1 MPGLSAPAVLDA
13 VLSVLPLDNFVT
25 HAALTM
31 QVVGDASS
39 VPPAV
44 AEFNT
49 LLRQHGH
56 PQAASLERF
65 AFYERAAQAFAVV
78 ATGFVATK
86 IVANDV
92 LSVTGPE
99 TVSQR
104 VRAYQGFTQ
113 QILSGAILPGQFI
126 SQRELM
132 TLLDMPLGA
141 VREMIPRLE
150 AGGLIKTVPQRGL
163 QIAHVDLKLIRNAFQ
178 VRSMIEREAVLA
190 FVQSASDSELAAIEA
205 AHQQILARANKA
217 STTDGQ
223 LLAARLDAPDGAIK
237 AYALFAHCFTCTK
250 DVFAAT
256 RIAQGLSA
264 QGIAVLRFDFTGLGS
279 SEGDFANTN
288 FSSNVGDLVAAAQ
301 YMADKLGAP
310 SLIIGHSLGG
320 AAVLAAAGQVASVK
334 AVVTIGAPSDPS
346 HVTRLFGDHLDT
358 IHADG
363 EAQVQL
369 AGRPFTI
376 KRQFLLDA

>member
-1 MPGLSAPAVLDA
+1 M
-13 VLSVLPLDNFVT
+13 
-25 HAALTM
+25 
-31 QVVGDASS
+31 
-39 VPPAV
+39 
-44 AEFNT
+44 
-49 LLRQHGH
+49 RQ
-56 PQAASLERF
+56 
-65 AFYERAAQAFAVV
+65 
-78 ATGFVATK
+78 GFVATK
-86 IVANDV
+86 IVATDV

-223 LLAARLDAPDGAIK
+223 LLDDAQALDWGLHDRMVDALGNEIVSDLYRVNSLRVRLINLEQSVITPARLIPAMQEHLSFIAALRERNAP
-237 AYALFAHCFTCTK
+237 
-250 DVFAAT
+250 
-256 RIAQGLSA
+256 Q
-264 QGIAVLRFDFTGLGS
+264 
-279 SEGDFANTN
+279 
-288 FSSNVGDLVAAAQ
+288 AAA
-301 YMADKLGAP
+301 
-310 SLIIGHSLGG
+310 
-320 AAVLAAAGQVASVK
+320 
-334 AVVTIGAPSDPS
+334 
-346 HVTRLFGDHLDT
+346 
-358 IHADG
+358 
-363 EAQVQL
+363 
-369 AGRPFTI
+369 
-376 KRQFLLDA
+376 LLDAHINSARSRVMNVPNH

>member
-1 MPGLSAPAVLDA
+1 M
-13 VLSVLPLDNFVT
+13 
-25 HAALTM
+25 
-31 QVVGDASS
+31 
-39 VPPAV
+39 
-44 AEFNT
+44 
-49 LLRQHGH
+49 RQ
-56 PQAASLERF
+56 
-65 AFYERAAQAFAVV
+65 
-78 ATGFVATK
+78 GFVATK
-86 IVANDV
+86 IVATDV

-205 AHQQILARANKA
+205 SHQQILARANKA

-223 LLAARLDAPDGAIK
+223 LLDDAQALDWGLHDRMVDALGNEIVSDIYRVNSLRVRLIKLEQSVITPAILIPAMQEHLSFIAALRERN
-237 AYALFAHCFTCTK
+237 
-250 DVFAAT
+250 AA
-256 RIAQGLSA
+256 Q
-264 QGIAVLRFDFTGLGS
+264 
-279 SEGDFANTN
+279 
-288 FSSNVGDLVAAAQ
+288 AAA
-301 YMADKLGAP
+301 
-310 SLIIGHSLGG
+310 
-320 AAVLAAAGQVASVK
+320 
-334 AVVTIGAPSDPS
+334 
-346 HVTRLFGDHLDT
+346 
-358 IHADG
+358 
-363 EAQVQL
+363 
-369 AGRPFTI
+369 
-376 KRQFLLDA
+376 LLDAHINSARSRVMNVPNH

>member
-1 MPGLSAPAVLDA
+1 M
-13 VLSVLPLDNFVT
+13 
-25 HAALTM
+25 
-31 QVVGDASS
+31 
-39 VPPAV
+39 
-44 AEFNT
+44 
-49 LLRQHGH
+49 RQ
-56 PQAASLERF
+56 
-65 AFYERAAQAFAVV
+65 
-78 ATGFVATK
+78 GFVATK
-86 IVANDV
+86 IVATDV

-205 AHQQILARANKA
+205 SHQQILARANKA

-223 LLAARLDAPDGAIK
+223 LLDDAQALDWGLHDRMVDALGNEIVSDLYRVNSLRVRLINLEQSVITPARLIPAMQEHLSFIAALRERNAP
-237 AYALFAHCFTCTK
+237 
-250 DVFAAT
+250 
-256 RIAQGLSA
+256 Q
-264 QGIAVLRFDFTGLGS
+264 
-279 SEGDFANTN
+279 
-288 FSSNVGDLVAAAQ
+288 AAA
-301 YMADKLGAP
+301 
-310 SLIIGHSLGG
+310 
-320 AAVLAAAGQVASVK
+320 
-334 AVVTIGAPSDPS
+334 
-346 HVTRLFGDHLDT
+346 
-358 IHADG
+358 
-363 EAQVQL
+363 
-369 AGRPFTI
+369 
-376 KRQFLLDA
+376 LLDAHINSARSRVMNAPNH